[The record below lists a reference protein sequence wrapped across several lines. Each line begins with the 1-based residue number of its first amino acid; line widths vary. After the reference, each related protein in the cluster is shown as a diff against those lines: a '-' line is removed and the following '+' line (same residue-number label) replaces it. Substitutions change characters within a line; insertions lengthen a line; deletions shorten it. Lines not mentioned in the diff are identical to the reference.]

1 MVQRK
6 QRNER
11 RDQRQRKCA
20 CTCKKKKGKRVLDTK
35 RENALRESEIK
46 EGKDSK
52 KNMAVD
58 FAHE

>member
-1 MVQRK
+1 MHMQ
-6 QRNER
+6 
-11 RDQRQRKCA
+11 
-20 CTCKKKKGKRVLDTK
+20 KKKKGKRVLDTK

>member
-1 MVQRK
+1 MREEI
-6 QRNER
+6 RER
-11 RDQRQRKCA
+11 GSVHA
-20 CTCKKKKGKRVLDTK
+20 HAKKKIRKRVLDTK

-58 FAHE
+58 FAP

>member
-11 RDQRQRKCA
+11 RDRRQRKCA
-20 CTCKKKKGKRVLDTK
+20 CTCKKKRRRKRVLDTK
-35 RENALRESEIK
+35 REKALRESEIK

-52 KNMAVD
+52 KSMAVD
-58 FAHE
+58 FAH